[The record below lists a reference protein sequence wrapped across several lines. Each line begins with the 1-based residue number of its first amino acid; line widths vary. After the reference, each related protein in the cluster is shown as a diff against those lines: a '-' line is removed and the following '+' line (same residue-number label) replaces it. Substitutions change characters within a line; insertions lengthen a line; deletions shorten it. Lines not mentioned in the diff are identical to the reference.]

1 MGFVFELLGVSP
13 ILDVFQ
19 HQTFRQHPQGLAYLS
34 APEARLDPFLESA
47 RQVSPDRGWNVD
59 QAVDSVIRYWLRNAE
74 AVHHWQLRLLE
85 SGRECLLVARLGDE
99 QAYRNDLNA
108 LLTE

>member
-1 MGFVFELLGVSP
+1 MSLVFELLGVSP
-13 ILDVFQ
+13 ILEIFQ
-19 HQTFRQHPQGLAYLS
+19 YQIFRQSPQGLVYLS

-59 QAVDSVIRYWLRNAE
+59 QAVESVIRYWLHNAE
-74 AVHHWQLRLLE
+74 TIQRWQLRLLE

-99 QAYRNDLNA
+99 QAYLHDLNT
-108 LLTE
+108 LLES